1 MTLGARRR
9 ADGFVTRWNWS
20 RHMVFLRM
28 NTSVDI
34 KLPADLAAELEAKY
48 FWWESVGSVPRSD
61 ARILAQAMDLASFE
75 DIRRLETIV
84 GVETLADFMQNTEPG
99 WISERSWELWRGRL
113 ALATGRPIPQRP
125 PRRVFD
131 AAKL

>member
-1 MTLGARRR
+1 
-9 ADGFVTRWNWS
+9 
-20 RHMVFLRM
+20 MVLRM
-28 NTSVDI
+28 NTSVGI

-48 FWWESVGSVPRSD
+48 FWWESVGSAPRSD

-84 GVETLADFMQNTEPG
+84 GVETLADFMHNMEPG

-113 ALATGRPIPQRP
+113 ELATGRPIPQRP